1 MKFTKTVLFSVLAMT
16 AFVARAAQ
24 YPDLPEGIKSGTGA
38 VIGDTVYVGLGG
50 TGTIKFYSLDL
61 KDPKAW
67 KEIAKFPGGD
77 RNQPVSGVV
86 DGKLY
91 IFGGYQKNAK
101 GALNLVNDAYS
112 YDPVT
117 NTWTKLPTRSPR
129 GLVGAAGA
137 SHGDK
142 IYILGG
148 SNINIF
154 DGIFD
159 DLATA
164 GDDKAKQDAILEA
177 YYDQAPADYFFTTE
191 LLSYQPSSN
200 KWTNE
205 GPGYP
210 RAGAMFSIDGDK
222 LMVVNGEIKPGL
234 RTATTYQGKFG
245 KNGVEWKQL
254 PDLPGVKNQ
263 AQDGL
268 AGAMGGYSNGHYI
281 VTGGANFPGSVKQFK
296 DGMNWA
302 HKGLTKTYHNDIYE
316 FSNGK
321 WNVVGEYP
329 INIAYGVAV
338 NYGDKVLM
346 IGGETDGGKALTEVK
361 SMSFNNGKVVVE

>member
-1 MKFTKTVLFSVLAMT
+1 MKFTKTALFSVLAMT
-16 AFVARAAQ
+16 AFAAQAAQ

-50 TGTIKFYSLDL
+50 TGTTKFYSLDL

-67 KEIAKFPGGD
+67 KEIATFPGGD
-77 RNQPVSGVV
+77 RNQPISGVV

-91 IFGGYQKNAK
+91 VFGGYQKNAQ

-112 YDPVT
+112 YDPVK
-117 NTWTKLPTRSPR
+117 NEWTKLETRSPR
-129 GLVGAAGA
+129 GLVGASAA
-137 SHGDK
+137 TRGDK
-142 IYILGG
+142 IYVLGG
-148 SNINIF
+148 SNFEIF
-154 DGIFD
+154 DGIFN
-159 DLATA
+159 DLTAA
-164 GDDKAKQDAILEA
+164 GDDSAKKDAISDA
-177 YYDQAPADYFFTTE
+177 YFNQAPEDYFFTTE
-191 LLSYQPSSN
+191 LLSYQPAKN

-205 GPGYP
+205 GQGYP
-210 RAGAMFSIDGDK
+210 RAGAMFSIDGDN

-234 RTATTYQGKFG
+234 RTAATYQGTFG

-254 PDLPGVKNQ
+254 PDLPGVKGQ

-268 AGAMGGYSNGHYI
+268 AGAMGGYSNGRYI
-281 VTGGANFPGSVKQFK
+281 VTGGANFPGSVKQFN

-302 HKGLTKTYHNDIYE
+302 HKGLTKTYHNDIYA
-316 FSNGK
+316 FGDGK
-321 WNVVGEYP
+321 WSVVGEYP
-329 INIAYGVAV
+329 MNIAYGVAV

-361 SMSFNNGKVVVE
+361 TMSFDGDKVVVE